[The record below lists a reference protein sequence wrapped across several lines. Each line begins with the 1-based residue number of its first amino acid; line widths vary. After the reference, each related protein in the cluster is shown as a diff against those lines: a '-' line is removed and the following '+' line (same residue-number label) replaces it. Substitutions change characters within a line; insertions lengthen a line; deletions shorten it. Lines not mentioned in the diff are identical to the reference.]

1 VASHPPSIAPE
12 PSPAVNEPSAR
23 DVLAVRF
30 HLTSATL
37 AVVVFV
43 LGLAVIGGW
52 LLHIDT
58 LKSVFPGYVTMKM
71 NAAICLVLS
80 GAALWMYRAQN
91 FTPLRDNAVRYLASA
106 AVLIS
111 LLTLV
116 EYATG
121 WNLHIDELLVAD
133 DPGSFATIA
142 PGRMALATCVCL
154 LLFNAALIIADRPHR
169 YGAAQALIGGALL
182 VATLNGVGYFF
193 GVDVFSGLATYSAM
207 AVHTS
212 ASILLLCAGFLFA
225 RPSEGLMDAAIDVG
239 PGGVVIRRLVPIV
252 VCAPIVLAWISWLGV
267 RQGWYQ
273 AGFAMT
279 LFVAL
284 TINVLAYVIW
294 AGGLLLRGFEE
305 KRVAAERLRMQSEER
320 LRRAVADAPV
330 PMVIHDD
337 ADHILH
343 MSRGWS
349 EYSGYT
355 LQDTPTITDWTARA
369 QPGASNDVR
378 VYLNKV
384 SKATETVHGGEAK
397 ILSKSGAERVW
408 EFSTTPLGDLGTHR
422 AFVTTA
428 VDVTERKQA
437 EADLRKMN
445 ESLEHRIEERT
456 AELTRAND
464 TLKRQSDQVQEQA
477 ALLDLVRDGIIVRDL
492 YGTIVYWSEGAAD
505 MYGYTRDEALGR
517 VSHTLL
523 KVSYPLPRQ
532 TIEQLVISKGFW
544 EGEVV
549 QVTKDDQ
556 SIAVESRWTLT
567 RTDRGVPQGFLEVNR
582 DISARKHAE
591 DSLRD
596 SEVRFRAVA
605 ETANEGIVTA
615 DAQGT
620 VRYWNPGAARMFG
633 RSADEIVG
641 HPLTLLLPEPHRTN
655 YIQQGADNL
664 VGKTVELTGLRKDGT
679 TFSADMSLSR
689 WENTQGRFYTAILR
703 DVTDR
708 KNAERELEAK
718 AEELSRSNQE
728 LEQFAYVAS
737 HDLQEPLRMVSNY
750 TQLLARRYKDK
761 LDQDANEFIDFAV
774 DGAKRMQALIHDL
787 LQYARV
793 GTRGREMK
801 PTPAAKVITEALT
814 NLAGAIDEAKAQVDV
829 SPMPTVNCDSG
840 QLTLVFQNLI
850 GNAIKFRRAEGTPT
864 VRVTAEQADD
874 VWVFAVRD
882 NGIGID
888 PKYFDR
894 IFQMFQRLHTRTEYP
909 GTGIGL
915 ALCKKIIERHGGR
928 IRVESTPGQGTT
940 FSFTMPVAH

>member
-1 VASHPPSIAPE
+1 
-12 PSPAVNEPSAR
+12 
-23 DVLAVRF
+23 
-30 HLTSATL
+30 
-37 AVVVFV
+37 
-43 LGLAVIGGW
+43 
-52 LLHIDT
+52 
-58 LKSVFPGYVTMKM
+58 
-71 NAAICLVLS
+71 
-80 GAALWMYRAQN
+80 
-91 FTPLRDNAVRYLASA
+91 
-106 AVLIS
+106 
-111 LLTLV
+111 
-116 EYATG
+116 
-121 WNLHIDELLVAD
+121 
-133 DPGSFATIA
+133 
-142 PGRMALATCVCL
+142 
-154 LLFNAALIIADRPHR
+154 
-169 YGAAQALIGGALL
+169 
-182 VATLNGVGYFF
+182 
-193 GVDVFSGLATYSAM
+193 
-207 AVHTS
+207 
-212 ASILLLCAGFLFA
+212 
-225 RPSEGLMDAAIDVG
+225 
-239 PGGVVIRRLVPIV
+239 
-252 VCAPIVLAWISWLGV
+252 
-267 RQGWYQ
+267 
-273 AGFAMT
+273 
-279 LFVAL
+279 
-284 TINVLAYVIW
+284 
-294 AGGLLLRGFEE
+294 
-305 KRVAAERLRMQSEER
+305 
-320 LRRAVADAPV
+320 
-330 PMVIHDD
+330 
-337 ADHILH
+337 
-343 MSRGWS
+343 
-349 EYSGYT
+349 
-355 LQDTPTITDWTARA
+355 
-369 QPGASNDVR
+369 
-378 VYLNKV
+378 V

-864 VRVTAEQADD
+864 VA
-874 VWVFAVRD
+874 RD
-882 NGIGID
+882 
-888 PKYFDR
+888 
-894 IFQMFQRLHTRTEYP
+894 
-909 GTGIGL
+909 
-915 ALCKKIIERHGGR
+915 GR
-928 IRVESTPGQGTT
+928 AG
-940 FSFTMPVAH
+940 